1 MERWGRTADWQ
12 GCCDDEPKYCSRG
25 TTATGPTRLYLT
37 VVFGLFGG
45 LRPSPASRS
54 PAPSPLAAAARD
66 STRASCTRAPS
77 KQKQRRR
84 AERGRALAGPRAL
97 SPSQLARH
105 DRAPPPGR
113 GREGRGHHP
122 VYRPAPA
129 PAPALSRK
137 RSPGSGRVSAHPP
150 AARPCV
156 GRERGPRR
164 LRVTPVTTLATHFA
178 PGLQLPSERLRTPL
192 TWPPPPCHA
201 DPSEP
206 WLRTLA
212 LRSLVP
218 TPPRTSPASDHPTHT
233 FRPGRAREGVDGSKL
248 SEAYSVCHMT
258 KLALVLATHAAASL
272 RAETDILGGG
282 VLSWFFSWF

>member
-1 MERWGRTADWQ
+1 M
-12 GCCDDEPKYCSRG
+12 
-25 TTATGPTRLYLT
+25 
-37 VVFGLFGG
+37 
-45 LRPSPASRS
+45 
-54 PAPSPLAAAARD
+54 
-66 STRASCTRAPS
+66 
-77 KQKQRRR
+77 
-84 AERGRALAGPRAL
+84 
-97 SPSQLARH
+97 
-105 DRAPPPGR
+105 
-113 GREGRGHHP
+113 
-122 VYRPAPA
+122 
-129 PAPALSRK
+129 
-137 RSPGSGRVSAHPP
+137 SAHPP

-282 VLSWFFSWF
+282 GCCLGFSLGSKSSPPPYISFRLSSTYALALPPHGLLPNPSDLPNPNDHPTHLLGITCLLEPRRPTHLACGGNLCVGG